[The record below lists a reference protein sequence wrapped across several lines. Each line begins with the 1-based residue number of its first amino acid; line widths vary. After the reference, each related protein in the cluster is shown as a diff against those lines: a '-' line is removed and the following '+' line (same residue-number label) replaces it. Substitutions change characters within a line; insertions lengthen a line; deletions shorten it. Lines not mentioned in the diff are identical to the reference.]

1 MLDHEPQGYHRL
13 ADLMGQYS
21 ETAIFRRF
29 GALNAI
35 TLLSL
40 QAELIDLQVQF
51 RDIWAED
58 DRSDDSDEQQFSTYF
73 RRLRESG
80 DSIQYEMLQ
89 EIRAKLREYS
99 TLGIPV
105 NCVDCSIDFGRIDD
119 AMIQAATISRMPS
132 PQPADVKFLR
142 DWLKRSGGG
151 TNFLHGSEELT
162 WSLPGNS
169 STSEKRFLDKDLMT
183 LHIIPDEQDAFSKVL
198 SSSLLS
204 LWNFLRTFRW
214 NPTPSKDARFEKT
227 IDSDDGI
234 MHYSQEGLLKFNNM
248 LISVIGAAMPIAS
261 IVALYFI
268 KTEGGRIGA
277 MAGFTIL
284 FAFVLATC
292 TNARGLKITASKAA
306 FAAVDVAL
314 IGSNL
319 GKT

>member
-58 DRSDDSDEQQFSTYF
+58 DRSNDPDEQQFSTYF
-73 RRLRESG
+73 RKLRESG

-89 EIRAKLREYS
+89 EIRAKLREY
-99 TLGIPV
+99 
-105 NCVDCSIDFGRIDD
+105 ND
-119 AMIQAATISRMPS
+119 AMIQAAKISRIPS
-132 PQPADVKFLR
+132 PQPEDVKFLR

-151 TNFLHGSEELT
+151 ANFLHGSEELT
-162 WSLPGNS
+162 WSLPRNS
-169 STSEKRFLDKDLMT
+169 STSEKRFLDKDLLT
-183 LHIIPDEQDAFSKVL
+183 LHIIPDEQDAFSKAL

-214 NPTPSKDARFEKT
+214 NPTSSEDARFEKT

-248 LISVIGAAMPIAS
+248 LISVIGAAMPIVS

-292 TNARGLKITASKAA
+292 TNTRRLEIAASTAA
-306 FAAVDVAL
+306 FAAVEVVF

-319 GKT
+319 GNP

>member
-29 GALNAI
+29 GVLNAI

-73 RRLRESG
+73 RKLRESG

-89 EIRAKLREYS
+89 EIRAKLREY
-99 TLGIPV
+99 
-105 NCVDCSIDFGRIDD
+105 ND

-132 PQPADVKFLR
+132 PQPADIKFLR

-151 TNFLHGSEELT
+151 ANFLHGSEELT

-214 NPTPSKDARFEKT
+214 NPTSSKDARFEKT

-248 LISVIGAAMPIAS
+248 LISVIGAAMPIVS

-277 MAGFTIL
+277 MAGCTIL

-292 TNARGLKITASKAA
+292 TNARRLEIAASTAA
-306 FAAVDVAL
+306 FAAVEVVF

-319 GKT
+319 GNP